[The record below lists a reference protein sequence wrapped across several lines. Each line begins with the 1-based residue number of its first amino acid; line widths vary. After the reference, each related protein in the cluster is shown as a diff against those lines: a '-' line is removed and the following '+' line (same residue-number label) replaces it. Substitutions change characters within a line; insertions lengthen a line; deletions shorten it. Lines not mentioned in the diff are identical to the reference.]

1 MFRQKKIHKFVEKY
15 GWELVDNDFDK
26 LEIFLNQISNF
37 TSIIRR
43 INKLSKMDQEYVVS
57 SINNCNKYHFN
68 EEELELILNT
78 KLNYIKKNSKKG
90 FKHIDFDHIYYAF
103 KPNAEFFKYYIMEY
117 QESKQDSSSSINLG
131 SYYDAIN
138 KHYKQFNKVFKRV
151 VESSNYEVL
160 NKYIYALPPRFL
172 CSFFEETKE
181 QRISINIQRKFFDYI
196 SNSERMFDK
205 LSMSD
210 FRDILEFIFKCDD
223 QANERDLLDK
233 KLLIVKEFKDELKN
247 DWCFLNALGNLTD
260 NYILGIFKED
270 SITYDMNFLSLLKE
284 VDNHTKGVISDFIRN
299 VNSHYNDDYYKILNS
314 DLFTRLGD
322 STIELILK
330 EIEKV
335 KDEETDYRIEIIN
348 CIMSCAILDD
358 ENVIKKALE
367 FIEEDN
373 DIKLISTKITCIK
386 NIIPHMYNEE
396 VSYEG
401 YIRYLDLLNDHLEG
415 KTIEEKIDIL
425 ETKANF
431 IEKRKVYKNVDKIS
445 KKAMRLLNDEE
456 NRNKDIYSFIS
467 NTSSNYNNS
476 VVEKIVD
483 GLSNLRNNK
492 DKEAFINFVV
502 DEFFV
507 LSNKKRQETLL
518 ELFDDKKVAVDF
530 SENKE
535 ETISVSPYV
544 HSIVNNSDRPMEF
557 VNKDTGLKIFVKTA
571 KKD

>member
-1 MFRQKKIHKFVEKY
+1 MFRQKKIHRFVEKY
-15 GWELVDNDFDK
+15 GWDLADNDFGE
-26 LEIFLNQISNF
+26 LEINLNKISNF
-37 TSIIRR
+37 PYIIRK
-43 INKLSKMDQEYVVS
+43 ISKLSKKDQEYVVS
-57 SINNCNKYHFN
+57 SINNYKKYHFN

-78 KLNYIKKNSKKG
+78 KLNYIKKNSKDG

-103 KPNAEFFKYYIMEY
+103 KPNGEFFKYYISEY
-117 QESKQDSSSSINLG
+117 QKSKQDSDSSINLG

-138 KHYKQFNKVFKRV
+138 KHYKQFNKVFKKV

-160 NKYIYALPPRFL
+160 NKYIYALPPRSL
-172 CSFFEETKE
+172 CSFFEETKKRKIPIDV
-181 QRISINIQRKFFDYI
+181 QRGFFDYI
-196 SNSERMFDK
+196 ANDERVFDTMSISE
-205 LSMSD
+205 
-210 FRDILEFIFKCDD
+210 FRDILNFVLKFEDESN
-223 QANERDLLDK
+223 QRDLIDK
-233 KLLIVKEFKDELKN
+233 KLIIVKEFTDELKN

-260 NYILGIFKED
+260 NYILGIFKEE

-284 VDNHTKGVISDFIRN
+284 VDNHMKCIITDFIRN

-314 DLFTRLGD
+314 DLFTRIGD
-322 STIELILK
+322 STIGLILR
-330 EIEKV
+330 EIEKI
-335 KDEETDYRIEIIN
+335 KDEEPEYKTEIIN

-367 FIEEDN
+367 FIEDDT

-386 NIIPHMYNEE
+386 NIIPHMYNED

-401 YIRYLDLLNDHLEG
+401 YIRYLDLLNDCLEG
-415 KTIEEKIDIL
+415 KTTEEKIDVL
-425 ETKANF
+425 ETKTNF
-431 IEKRKVYKNVDKIS
+431 IEKRKVYKNVDKVS
-445 KKAMRLLNDEE
+445 KKAMRLLDDEE
-456 NRNKDIYSFIS
+456 NRHKDIYNFIS
-467 NTSSNYNNS
+467 NTSSNYDNR

-483 GLSNLRNNK
+483 SLSNLRNNK

-502 DEFFV
+502 DEFFI
-507 LSNKKRQETLL
+507 SSDKNRQETLL

-544 HSIVNNSDRPMEF
+544 HNIVNNSDRPMEF
-557 VNKDTGLKIFVKTA
+557 VNKDTGLKIFIKTA